1 LVIFAYDLSNVVT
14 VSGVVNYQGRPL
26 AISYNSDAD
35 SLIVATKDI
44 INEHSYQSLGN
55 IINRYEVDGTD
66 SLITEIS
73 ASKSLLSFTT
83 RNQNL
88 YIYERK
94 EHKINYLLT
103 KIENIAET
111 KFILSQENSYVFS
124 FSQLLAQSSYVAQ
137 PYLEISKVDA
147 DKNVKVTAKSETQ
160 TCMLNLN
167 LKSIQNA
174 KDIVD
179 KVSLKDKSF
188 KVDSVSGLQLQLD
201 QYFGGANL

>member
-1 LVIFAYDLSNVVT
+1 MT